1 MSESEDKQ
9 SALGAVTD
17 TADNNKPVASE
28 SGLLASARAQLGL
41 SLVDLAN
48 ETRIPKRHLAA
59 LESHQVDR
67 LPAKLFVIGYLR
79 TCAERLGLG
88 LDELLAEYGVAEM
101 VVRDATA
108 NASTADTVLA
118 GDTAHSVLSAGP
130 GMAVR
135 PTVWR
140 MAAFAIVPLLFIV
153 FFAWIYSIQD
163 DAIAQPVDS
172 ENLLDIQP
180 APLGQLASVAVNQQ
194 SRDAEIVE
202 EENFSS
208 PVDTSAELIETVESV
223 TAAATTTV
231 ASTVAPLVAPLVNME
246 ALPAAI
252 MSANVDANSSTDLI
266 ADSGAIAI
274 EASSSSQNQLQDRL
288 VIRVKEDSW
297 IHITD
302 SAGSQLFR
310 DLARAGKKID
320 VSGDLPFDVH
330 LGNAPGLALE
340 LNGSPFAI
348 EDYRDDNSARL
359 VLGSR

>member
-9 SALGAVTD
+9 SALGTVTD
-17 TADNNKPVASE
+17 TAAKSKPVASE
-28 SGLLASARAQLGL
+28 SGLLASARARLGL
-41 SLVDLAN
+41 SLLDLAD

-59 LESHQVDR
+59 LENHQVDR

-88 LDELLAEYGVAEM
+88 LDELLAEYGVAEAI
-101 VVRDATA
+101 VRDATA
-108 NASTADTVLA
+108 SASSADTVLA
-118 GDTAHSVLSAGP
+118 GDTAHSVLSPGP

-140 MAAFAIVPLLFIV
+140 IAAFAIVPLLFIV
-153 FFAWIYSIQD
+153 LFAWIYSIKD
-163 DAIAQPVDS
+163 DAVAQSVDS
-172 ENLLDIQP
+172 EILLDMQP

-194 SRDAEIVE
+194 LRKPEVVSEVRAVSEIKVQ
-202 EENFSS
+202 
-208 PVDTSAELIETVESV
+208 PVIETELIEVALVEISESTSTSEV
-223 TAAATTTV
+223 VSQPAAA
-231 ASTVAPLVAPLVNME
+231 
-246 ALPAAI
+246 I
-252 MSANVDANSSTDLI
+252 ANT
-266 ADSGAIAI
+266 GAIDTVSFA
-274 EASSSSQNQLQDRL
+274 QDQLQDRL
-288 VIRVKEDSW
+288 VISVKEDSW
-297 IHITD
+297 VHITD

-310 DLARAGKKID
+310 DLAKAGKKID

-348 EDYRDDNSARL
+348 TDYRDDNSARL

>member
-172 ENLLDIQP
+172 ENVLDIQP

-194 SRDAEIVE
+194 FRDTEMVE
-202 EENFSS
+202 EQEVSS
-208 PVDTSAELIETVESV
+208 PVETTAELIETVESV
-223 TAAATTTV
+223 SAAV
-231 ASTVAPLVAPLVNME
+231 ASTVAPLVNME

-330 LGNAPGLALE
+330 LGNAPGIALE

-348 EDYRDDNSARL
+348 TDYRDDNSARL

>member
-9 SALGAVTD
+9 SALGTVTD
-17 TADNNKPVASE
+17 AAAKSKPVASE
-28 SGLLASARAQLGL
+28 SGLLASARARLGL
-41 SLVDLAN
+41 SLLDLAD

-59 LESHQVDR
+59 LENHQVDR

-88 LDELLAEYGVAEM
+88 LDELLAEYGVAEAI
-101 VVRDATA
+101 VRDATA
-108 NASTADTVLA
+108 SASSADTVLA
-118 GDTAHSVLSAGP
+118 GDTAHSVLSPGP

-140 MAAFAIVPLLFIV
+140 IAAFAIVPLLFIV
-153 FFAWIYSIQD
+153 LFAWIYSIKD
-163 DAIAQPVDS
+163 DAVAQSVDS
-172 ENLLDIQP
+172 EILLDMQP

-194 SRDAEIVE
+194 LRNPEVVSEVRAVSEIKVQ
-202 EENFSS
+202 
-208 PVDTSAELIETVESV
+208 PVIETELIEVALVEISESTSTSEV
-223 TAAATTTV
+223 VSQPAAA
-231 ASTVAPLVAPLVNME
+231 
-246 ALPAAI
+246 I
-252 MSANVDANSSTDLI
+252 ANT
-266 ADSGAIAI
+266 GAIDTVSFA
-274 EASSSSQNQLQDRL
+274 QDQLQDRL
-288 VIRVKEDSW
+288 VISVKEDSW
-297 IHITD
+297 VHITD

-310 DLARAGKKID
+310 DLAKAGKKID

-348 EDYRDDNSARL
+348 TDYRDDNSARL

>member
-9 SALGAVTD
+9 SALGTVTD
-17 TADNNKPVASE
+17 AAAKSKPVASE
-28 SGLLASARAQLGL
+28 SGLLASARARLGL
-41 SLVDLAN
+41 SLLDLAD

-59 LESHQVDR
+59 LENHQVDR

-88 LDELLAEYGVAEM
+88 LDELLAEYGVAEAI
-101 VVRDATA
+101 VRDATA
-108 NASTADTVLA
+108 SASSADTVLA
-118 GDTAHSVLSAGP
+118 GDTAHSVLSPGP

-140 MAAFAIVPLLFIV
+140 IAAFAIVPLLFIV
-153 FFAWIYSIQD
+153 LFAWIYSIKD
-163 DAIAQPVDS
+163 DAVAQSVDS
-172 ENLLDIQP
+172 EILLDMQP

-194 SRDAEIVE
+194 LRKPEVVSEVRAVSEIKAQ
-202 EENFSS
+202 
-208 PVDTSAELIETVESV
+208 PVIETELIEVALVEISESTSTSEV
-223 TAAATTTV
+223 VSQPAAA
-231 ASTVAPLVAPLVNME
+231 
-246 ALPAAI
+246 I
-252 MSANVDANSSTDLI
+252 ANT
-266 ADSGAIAI
+266 GAIDTVSFA
-274 EASSSSQNQLQDRL
+274 QDQLQDRL
-288 VIRVKEDSW
+288 VISVKEDSW
-297 IHITD
+297 VHITD

-310 DLARAGKKID
+310 DLAKAGKKID

-348 EDYRDDNSARL
+348 TDYRDDNSARL

>member
-9 SALGAVTD
+9 SALGDVTD
-17 TADNNKPVASE
+17 TADNSKPMASE
-28 SGLLASARAQLGL
+28 SGLLASARARLGL
-41 SLVDLAN
+41 TLADLAA

-59 LESHQVDR
+59 LENHQVDR

-88 LDELLAEYGVAEM
+88 LDDLLAEYGVAEM

-108 NASTADTVLA
+108 NASTADTILA

-140 MAAFAIVPLLFIV
+140 IAAFAIVPILFIV
-153 FFAWIYSIQD
+153 LFAWIYSIQD
-163 DAIAQPVDS
+163 DAVAASVDS
-172 ENLLDIQP
+172 EILLNIQP

-194 SRDAEIVE
+194 VRDVEIVNE
-202 EENFSS
+202 TGLASQVETE
-208 PVDTSAELIETVESV
+208 VELIETVNAIA
-223 TAAATTTV
+223 TAA
-231 ASTVAPLVAPLVNME
+231 VNTE
-246 ALPAAI
+246 VLPAMI
-252 MSANVDANSSTDLI
+252 VRANVDANLSTDLI
-266 ADSGAIAI
+266 ADSSPVV
-274 EASSSSQNQLQDRL
+274 ASSSSQDQPQDRL
-288 VIRVKEDSW
+288 VISVKEDSW

-302 SAGSQLFR
+302 AAGSQLFR

-348 EDYRDDNSARL
+348 TDYRDDNSARL

>member
-9 SALGAVTD
+9 SALGTVTD
-17 TADNNKPVASE
+17 AAAKSKPVASE
-28 SGLLASARAQLGL
+28 SGLLASARARLGL
-41 SLVDLAN
+41 SLLDLAD

-59 LESHQVDR
+59 LENHQVDR

-88 LDELLAEYGVAEM
+88 LDELLAEYGVAEAI
-101 VVRDATA
+101 VRDATA
-108 NASTADTVLA
+108 SASSADTVLA
-118 GDTAHSVLSAGP
+118 GDTAHSVLSPGP

-140 MAAFAIVPLLFIV
+140 IAAFAIVPLLFIV
-153 FFAWIYSIQD
+153 LFAWIYSIKD
-163 DAIAQPVDS
+163 DAVAQSVDS
-172 ENLLDIQP
+172 EILLDMQP

-194 SRDAEIVE
+194 LRKPEVVSEVRAVSEIKAVSE
-202 EENFSS
+202 MKAQ
-208 PVDTSAELIETVESV
+208 PVIETELIEVALVEISESTSTSEV
-223 TAAATTTV
+223 VSQPAAA
-231 ASTVAPLVAPLVNME
+231 
-246 ALPAAI
+246 I
-252 MSANVDANSSTDLI
+252 ANT
-266 ADSGAIAI
+266 GAIDTVSFA
-274 EASSSSQNQLQDRL
+274 QDQLQDRL
-288 VIRVKEDSW
+288 VISVKEDSW
-297 IHITD
+297 VHITD

-310 DLARAGKKID
+310 DLAKAGKKID

-348 EDYRDDNSARL
+348 TDYRDDNSARL

>member
-1 MSESEDKQ
+1 
-9 SALGAVTD
+9 
-17 TADNNKPVASE
+17 
-28 SGLLASARAQLGL
+28 
-41 SLVDLAN
+41 
-48 ETRIPKRHLAA
+48 
-59 LESHQVDR
+59 
-67 LPAKLFVIGYLR
+67 
-79 TCAERLGLG
+79 
-88 LDELLAEYGVAEM
+88 
-101 VVRDATA
+101 A

-172 ENLLDIQP
+172 ENVLDIQP

-194 SRDAEIVE
+194 FRDTEMVE
-202 EENFSS
+202 EPEVSS
-208 PVDTSAELIETVESV
+208 PVETTAELIETVESV

-231 ASTVAPLVAPLVNME
+231 ASTVAPLVNAE

-348 EDYRDDNSARL
+348 TDYRDDNSARL

>member
-9 SALGAVTD
+9 SALGMVTD
-17 TADNNKPVASE
+17 AAAKSKPVASE
-28 SGLLASARAQLGL
+28 SGLLASARARLGL
-41 SLVDLAN
+41 SLLDLAD

-59 LESHQVDR
+59 LENHQVDR

-88 LDELLAEYGVAEM
+88 LDELLAEYGVAEAI
-101 VVRDATA
+101 VRDATA
-108 NASTADTVLA
+108 SASSADTVLA
-118 GDTAHSVLSAGP
+118 GDTAHSVLSPGP

-140 MAAFAIVPLLFIV
+140 IAAFAIVPLLFIV
-153 FFAWIYSIQD
+153 LFAWIYSIKD
-163 DAIAQPVDS
+163 DAVAQSVDS
-172 ENLLDIQP
+172 EILLDMQP

-194 SRDAEIVE
+194 LRKPEVVSEVRAVSEIKAQ
-202 EENFSS
+202 
-208 PVDTSAELIETVESV
+208 PVIETELIEVALVEISESTSTSEV
-223 TAAATTTV
+223 VSQPAAA
-231 ASTVAPLVAPLVNME
+231 
-246 ALPAAI
+246 I
-252 MSANVDANSSTDLI
+252 ANT
-266 ADSGAIAI
+266 GAIDTVSFA
-274 EASSSSQNQLQDRL
+274 QDQLQDRL
-288 VIRVKEDSW
+288 VISVKEDSW
-297 IHITD
+297 VHITD

-310 DLARAGKKID
+310 DLAKAGKKID

-348 EDYRDDNSARL
+348 TDYRDDNSARL

>member
-9 SALGAVTD
+9 SALGMVTD
-17 TADNNKPVASE
+17 AAAKSKPVASE
-28 SGLLASARAQLGL
+28 SGLLASARARLGL
-41 SLVDLAN
+41 SLLDLAD

-59 LESHQVDR
+59 LENHQVDR

-88 LDELLAEYGVAEM
+88 LDELLAEYGVAEAI
-101 VVRDATA
+101 VRDATA
-108 NASTADTVLA
+108 SASSADTVLA
-118 GDTAHSVLSAGP
+118 GDTAHSVLSPGP

-140 MAAFAIVPLLFIV
+140 IAAFAIVPLLFIV
-153 FFAWIYSIQD
+153 LFAWIYSIKD
-163 DAIAQPVDS
+163 DAVAQSVDS
-172 ENLLDIQP
+172 EILLDMQP

-194 SRDAEIVE
+194 LRNPEVVSEVRAVSEIKVQ
-202 EENFSS
+202 
-208 PVDTSAELIETVESV
+208 PVIETELIEVALVEISESTSTSEV
-223 TAAATTTV
+223 VSQPAAA
-231 ASTVAPLVAPLVNME
+231 
-246 ALPAAI
+246 I
-252 MSANVDANSSTDLI
+252 ANT
-266 ADSGAIAI
+266 GAIDTVSFA
-274 EASSSSQNQLQDRL
+274 QDQLQDRL
-288 VIRVKEDSW
+288 VISVKEDSW
-297 IHITD
+297 VHITD

-310 DLARAGKKID
+310 DLAKAGKKID

-348 EDYRDDNSARL
+348 TDYRDDNSARL

>member
-9 SALGAVTD
+9 SALGTVTD
-17 TADNNKPVASE
+17 AAAKSKPVASE
-28 SGLLASARAQLGL
+28 SGLLASARARLGL
-41 SLVDLAN
+41 SLLDLAD

-59 LESHQVDR
+59 LENHQVDR

-88 LDELLAEYGVAEM
+88 LDELLAEYGVAEAI
-101 VVRDATA
+101 VRDATA
-108 NASTADTVLA
+108 SASSADTVLA
-118 GDTAHSVLSAGP
+118 GDTAHSVLSPGP

-140 MAAFAIVPLLFIV
+140 IAAFAIVPLLFIV
-153 FFAWIYSIQD
+153 LFAWIYSIKD
-163 DAIAQPVDS
+163 DAVAQSVDS
-172 ENLLDIQP
+172 EILLDMQP

-194 SRDAEIVE
+194 LRNPEVVSEVRAVSEIKAVSEIEAVSDIEAISEVE
-202 EENFSS
+202 SQ
-208 PVDTSAELIETVESV
+208 PVIETELIEVALVEISESTSTSEV
-223 TAAATTTV
+223 VSQPAAA
-231 ASTVAPLVAPLVNME
+231 
-246 ALPAAI
+246 I
-252 MSANVDANSSTDLI
+252 ANT
-266 ADSGAIAI
+266 GAIDTVSFA
-274 EASSSSQNQLQDRL
+274 QDQLQDRL
-288 VIRVKEDSW
+288 VISVKEDSW
-297 IHITD
+297 VHITD

-310 DLARAGKKID
+310 DLAKAGKKID

-348 EDYRDDNSARL
+348 TDYRDDNSARL